1 MTTVTVF
8 RHAPPPL
15 VGVCGVV
22 PDRVFDAFEQRLD
35 WLEASG
41 FLVERLDPCRE
52 PAAAARFPEATAI
65 LAREHERCLP
75 LVLVDGQLV
84 SSGHHPTRTELARM
98 VGQHRADLV
107 AVR

>member
-22 PDRVFDAFEQRLD
+22 PDRVSEAFEQNLD
-35 WLEASG
+35 WLEANG
-41 FLVERLDPCRE
+41 FLVERLDPYRE
-52 PAAAARFPEATAI
+52 ADAAARFPEVAAI
-65 LAREHERCLP
+65 FAREREPCLP
-75 LVLVDGQLV
+75 LVLVDGELV

-107 AVR
+107 AAR